1 MQALTAAL
9 RGLLARA
16 RSSGEQ
22 GGDAGASC
30 DAAAHPAASP
40 PENGFDALSALPED
54 VKARAPLR
62 LRCVAALQA
71 R

>member
-9 RGLLARA
+9 RGLMARA
-16 RSSGEQ
+16 RGSGEQ
-22 GGDAGASC
+22 GGDVSAS
-30 DAAAHPAASP
+30 DAAQHPAATL

-54 VKARAPLR
+54 VKARVPLR
-62 LRCVAALQA
+62 CRRIAALQP